1 MHTCR
6 SVLCYEVNVL
16 KKSGNN
22 TNFDIPMGSFHG
34 AEICDLIGL
43 YILNEITPV
52 IGPNCIGLYRDVRLG
67 ELKETS
73 GSNIEKMTKSILKK
87 SPM

>member
-6 SVLCYEVNVL
+6 SVLCYEVKVL
-16 KKSGNN
+16 KKSDNN